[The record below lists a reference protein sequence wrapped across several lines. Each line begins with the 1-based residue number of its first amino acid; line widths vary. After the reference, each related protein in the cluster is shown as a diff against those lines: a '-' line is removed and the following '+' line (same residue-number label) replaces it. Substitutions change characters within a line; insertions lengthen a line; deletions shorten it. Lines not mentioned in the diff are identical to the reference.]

1 MAQSEK
7 TEVVGIGSCTVDFFA
22 IVPRLLGAEEKI
34 NADRMEIH
42 AGGVTANNLTQVARL
57 GAKTGWLG
65 LIGDD
70 ENGRIIQKE
79 FREDGMDLSGIEIV
93 KGEMSSLTWIPV
105 DAAGERCIYMFPN
118 VTGKI
123 SVHQVRGR
131 FAPHI
136 KAAKHFHTEASQLPI
151 APVREAM
158 SVAHESGVR
167 VIFDLDVSPN
177 FFAQSNL
184 GTQEELTA
192 ALKLADV
199 LKPCKAAARELTGEK
214 DYERIADKL
223 LRLGPSLVA
232 ITMGTDGC
240 LIASSKEKAQV
251 PAFKVDVVDTTGAG
265 DAFMGGLS
273 YGLLQGW
280 DNKRVGLFANA
291 CAALCCTKV
300 GARAMS
306 KRDEVAEFIQAKSP
320 KGMPA
325 F

>member
-1 MAQSEK
+1 MSQNVD
-7 TEVVGIGSCTVDFFA
+7 VVGIGSCTVDFFA
-22 IVPRLLGAEEKI
+22 IVPRLLGPEEKI
-34 NADRMEIH
+34 NAERMEIH

-57 GAKTGWLG
+57 GASTGWLG

-70 ENGRIIQKE
+70 ENGRTIQKA
-79 FREDGMDLSGIEIV
+79 FAQDGMDLSGIEIV

-105 DAAGERCIYMFPN
+105 DAEGERCIYMFPN

-123 SVHQVRGR
+123 SVHQVRNR

-136 KAAKHFHTEASQLPI
+136 KAAKHFHTEASQLPL
-151 APVREAM
+151 APVKEAM
-158 SVAHESGVR
+158 HVAKDAGVR

-177 FFAQSNL
+177 FFCQSHL
-184 GTQEELTA
+184 GSQEDLA
-192 ALKLADV
+192 DSMKLVDV
-199 LKPCKAAARELTGEK
+199 LKPCKAAARELTGEA
-214 DYERIADKL
+214 DYEKIAGKL
-223 LRLGPSLVA
+223 RALGPNIVA

-240 LIASSKEKAQV
+240 VIASSKETIHV

-280 DNKRVGLFANA
+280 ENKKVGMFANA

-306 KRDEVAEFIQAKSP
+306 KRAEVIAFIKANSP
-320 KGMPA
+320 AGGPA